1 MGWHGEINMTPQLT
15 VQNLEL
21 FKGIALFTPG
31 GDLIY
36 CVDPAKQ
43 TRWHLHLCLALQQI
57 LDLPEPP
64 HFLVPCY
71 TATVDR
77 WRDPRNQQIQTLAE
91 AAPAVLKHQ
100 VLLNALFG
108 LEHVVWRVASI
119 QEGLCDPIVL
129 STYRQQFPQLWETH
143 DLVVLYNQAASY
155 LRSSREHLPRS
166 TNFDLPHPEAQGYV
180 LRLFV
185 SGHTVATERTLQ
197 TLHHLLERSLG
208 QPYTLKVIDVLQNPD
223 QAEQDQV
230 SATPTLVR
238 VWPRPL
244 RRVVGDLEN
253 VDQLLRMLGPLEE
266 GGMRD
271 ER

>member
-1 MGWHGEINMTPQLT
+1 MEWNGETDMTPQLT
-15 VQNLEL
+15 IQNQEL

-36 CVDPAKQ
+36 CIDPAKQ
-43 TRWHLHLCLALQQI
+43 IRWHLHLCLALQQM

-77 WRDPRNQQIQTLAE
+77 WRDSRSQQIQTLAE

-100 VLLNALFG
+100 ALLNALFG
-108 LEHVVWRVASI
+108 LENVVWRAVVI
-119 QEGLCDPIVL
+119 QEGVCDPIVL

-143 DLVVLYNQAASY
+143 DLLVSYNQTTAY
-155 LRSSREHLPRS
+155 LRSSREHPPRS
-166 TNFDLPHPEAQGYV
+166 TSSTESHPEAQGYV

-197 TLHHLLERSLG
+197 TLHHLLEKFLG

-223 QAEQDQV
+223 QAEQDQI

-253 VDQLLRMLGPLEE
+253 VDQLLRVLRPLEE
-266 GGMRD
+266 GG
-271 ER
+271 